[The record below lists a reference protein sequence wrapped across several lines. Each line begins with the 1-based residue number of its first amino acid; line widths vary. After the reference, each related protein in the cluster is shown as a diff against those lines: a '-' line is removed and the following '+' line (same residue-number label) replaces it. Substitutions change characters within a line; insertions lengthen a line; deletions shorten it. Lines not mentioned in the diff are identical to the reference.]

1 MAMKLAKRFL
11 AILFLATVG
20 AVSAQ
25 VSPLE
30 EDTGDSYYYV
40 DHYEVVLDKRLSE
53 VWPILADLAS
63 WMPGLAEANDTIPA
77 TRQGAVFH
85 LYDDFY
91 IEVAKVI
98 RDRMILL
105 VNLPNSQEGEDTQGI
120 AMISVHEIEDGT
132 MVSIFMSRIYF
143 WFEAQDNPLRDR
155 RESREFA
162 ESRRASYE
170 DDVLRRLQEAV
181 DNAE

>member
-1 MAMKLAKRFL
+1 MNLGKRLL
-11 AILFLATVG
+11 AILFVATFG
-20 AVSAQ
+20 TVSAQ

-30 EDTGDSYYYV
+30 VGAGDSYYYV
-40 DHYEVVLDKRLSE
+40 DHYEVMLDKGLSE
-53 VWPILADLAS
+53 VWPILVDLSS
-63 WMPGLAEANDTIPA
+63 WMPGLAEANESTPT

-105 VNLPNSQEGEDTQGI
+105 VNLPNAQDGEDTQGI
-120 AMISVHEIEDGT
+120 AMISVHEIGERT

-181 DNAE
+181 DIAE